1 MKKKGKEM
9 RLFFFFLLAAVAAVT
24 AAVAADDGAALYVPE
39 GWAVPAAEASC
50 CSYGAVADAVARAVG
65 AAPVSQQQQQQQA
78 ARPAPAAF
86 ASLVGPTASARVRLV
101 ALPSAAAASK
111 ALSLAAPVAVAPSSE
126 DAFPGRALV
135 ARIGARVLSSDADFR
150 AAFPGAVPLS
160 APADAVAALGACG
173 VAAAAATA
181 ADGSFEIGGAQ
192 FSADDAAW
200 LAELATICGAAT
212 AKEEEDDDYEH
223 QLTAVGAFSGVAA
236 AAKYGADS
244 AQAKALAQ
252 ATDAV
257 LARYIQASTEQRPRT
272 QLFVLVTPSAAPLTA
287 AAAVSAVGTVDAQ
300 PHNPNAVRDLL
311 PSATN
316 TPAVQ
321 IVLWFV
327 IVMVLTV
334 LATVVATFGVGVES
348 VKDTLLY
355 RATTTFH

>member
-1 MKKKGKEM
+1 MK
-9 RLFFFFLLAAVAAVT
+9 LFFLLLAATA

-39 GWAVPAAEASC
+39 GWTVPAAEASSS

-65 AAPVSQQQQQQQA
+65 AAPVSQQQQQQQS

-111 ALSLAAPVAVAPSSE
+111 ALSLAAAAAAPVAVAPSSE

-135 ARIGARVLSSDADFR
+135 ARLGARVLSSDADFR

-173 VAAAAATA
+173 VAASAA

-192 FSADDAAW
+192 FAADDAAW
-200 LAELATICGAAT
+200 LAELATICDAAT
-212 AKEEEDDDYEH
+212 AKEEADDYEH

-287 AAAVSAVGTVDAQ
+287 AVSAVGTVDAQ

-327 IVMVLTV
+327 VVMVLTV